1 MTHYLIV
8 DGYNLI
14 YQWLSAKEIET
25 IGLEEARNRL
35 VEKIRNYNGYAGYS
49 VVLVFDAYTKK
60 QVEDREQI
68 YEAVKVVYTEKNV
81 TADSYIEKLVY
92 GITKP
97 DTVKVV
103 TSDGNI
109 QSLVLALGGTRVS
122 SREFVEELRKSDEF
136 AEKEKQA
143 PTQRNALTN
152 YIDGDL
158 LKQLDALRKG
168 EKPTKLKNQ
177 KKNKSS

>member
-14 YQWLSAKEIET
+14 HQWLSSKEIET

-49 VVLVFDAYTKK
+49 VILVFDAYTKK
-60 QVEDREQI
+60 QVEDQVQI
-68 YEAVKVVYTEKNV
+68 YEAVEVVYTKKNV

-92 GITKP
+92 GITRP

-122 SREFVEELRKSDEF
+122 SREFVEELRKMDEI
-136 AEKEKQA
+136 AEKD
-143 PTQRNALTN
+143 TFLSDQRNALTN
-152 YIDGDL
+152 YVDGDL

-168 EKPTKLKNQ
+168 KNPEGLKKEKKS
-177 KKNKSS
+177 KSS

>member
-1 MTHYLIV
+1 MTRYLII

-14 YQWLSAKEIET
+14 YQWLSVKEIET
-25 IGLEEARNRL
+25 VGLEEARNRL

-49 VVLVFDAYTKK
+49 VVLVFDAYTKR

-81 TADSYIEKLVY
+81 TADAYIEKLVY

-109 QSLVLALGGTRVS
+109 QSLVLALGGTRMS
-122 SREFVEELRKSDEF
+122 SREFVDELKNSDAI
-136 AEKEKQA
+136 AEREKYTVRQN
-143 PTQRNALTN
+143 NALTN
-152 YIDGDL
+152 YVDGDL
-158 LKQLDALRKG
+158 LKQLHALRKG
-168 EKPTKLKNQ
+168 EKI
-177 KKNKSS
+177 KK